1 MRHGPDEVMHQ
12 VQKGVGTMRIT
23 RLRWRTASITAVVVL
38 TAAMALQ
45 AAPAAPQRG
54 GTLVVIHHDPP
65 PTLDPSIH
73 FSTFTNR
80 ISQNTHDPLVHMVD
94 PNNFVPGLA
103 ERWEISPDHKTFTFH
118 LRRDVRFHDGTP
130 LTAEAVKATWE
141 RSLDPANRTS
151 IVALFGTNPKITVVN
166 PQIVRITFDDPNPR
180 FLQQVA
186 LPQLSPGSPTAWA
199 RMGREYLMNPVGAGP
214 FKVEGWRDEN
224 TLILARNADYRWGPS
239 HLQNRGP
246 AYVDRIIFRIVRE
259 EGTRSLALERGQAHI
274 AHEPARAQVVTW
286 RGQRFRS
293 LVFPVPGLPQ
303 VWPMNQER
311 WPTNILAVRQAMQH
325 AINRE
330 RLVQVA
336 HFGTTTPA
344 YGPLV
349 SNTWGFWPEAKKY
362 YPFNRQKARELLEGA
377 GFKRNPSLGL
387 YELDGRPLRV
397 RLVTSTEAEQV
408 AAATVAQAQLR
419 EIGVEMVVEA
429 MDSGPAFA
437 RYESGDY
444 ELGRQGLATVDPD
457 SLFFAYHSVRI
468 TQAGASNRGRIRNA
482 QLDGLLERGRTVV
495 DPEQRRNVYFQA
507 QKLLLDMANA
517 IYTYER
523 TYFTIGLACVHG
535 FRWTS
540 HGYSDLREVWI
551 DGDCRRIGN

>member
-1 MRHGPDEVMHQ
+1 MR
-12 VQKGVGTMRIT
+12 
-23 RLRWRTASITAVVVL
+23 AAVIATLGVL
-38 TAAMALQ
+38 TASLALQ
-45 AAPAAPQRG
+45 AGPAPQRG
-54 GTLVVIHHDPP
+54 GTLIVVHHDAV

-73 FSTFTNR
+73 FSTFTNW

-94 PNNFVPGLA
+94 PNTFVPGLA
-103 ERWEISPDHKTFTFH
+103 ERWEISQDYKTFTFH
-118 LRRDVRFHDGTP
+118 LRQDVRFHDGTP

-141 RSLDPANRTS
+141 RSLDPANHTS
-151 IVALFGTNPKITVVN
+151 IVALFGSNPKITAVN
-166 PQIVRITFDDPNPR
+166 PQTVRISFDDPNPR
-180 FLQQVA
+180 FLQQVS
-186 LPQLSPGSPTAWA
+186 LPQLAPGSPTAWA
-199 RMGREYLMNPVGAGP
+199 RLGSQYLMNPVGAGP

-224 TLILARNADYRWGPS
+224 TLVLVRYEDYRWGPS
-239 HLQNRGP
+239 NVENRGP
-246 AYVDRIIFRIVRE
+246 AYVDRVIYRIVKE

-274 AHEPARAQVVTW
+274 VHEPARAQVVTW

-325 AINRE
+325 AINRPL
-330 RLVQVA
+330 LVQVA

-349 SNTWGFWPEAKKY
+349 TNTWGFWPEAKNY
-362 YPFNRQKARELLEGA
+362 YPFNRQKSKELLEGA
-377 GFKRNPSLGL
+377 GFRRNPASGL
-387 YELDGRPLRV
+387 YEQDGRPLRV

-419 EIGVEMVVEA
+419 EVGIDLVVEA
-429 MDSGPAFA
+429 LPSGPAFA

-457 SLFFAYHSVRI
+457 SLFFAYHSIRI
-468 TQAGASNRGRIRNA
+468 EQPGASNRGRIRNP
-482 QLDGLLERGRTVV
+482 QLDALLERGRELV
-495 DPEQRRNVYFQA
+495 DATQRRDLYQQV
-507 QKLLLDMANA
+507 QKLLLDMPNA

-523 TYFTIGLACVHG
+523 TYFSIGLACVHG
-535 FRWTS
+535 FRWTPQ
-540 HGYSDLREVWI
+540 GYSDLREVWLE
-551 DGDCRRIGN
+551 GDCRQVGN